1 VKLQGG
7 HKHEDLGDDLAQHSD
22 LSLTASWG
30 FELLVQRSQLLP
42 QALQLLLVLVQFL
55 ILGGTVRG
63 RQRLRRGLGP
73 GRLSRGRSL
82 FFLFGVVTTG
92 LTSPRARLP
101 SQGTSYR
108 APHAVHAVHSCVRTA
123 CSGPN
128 RRRQGGLDASSLQGD
143 RAG

>member
-1 VKLQGG
+1 MPPAGQPSRVPCPDPDHGHGHTQGG
-7 HKHEDLGDDLAQHSD
+7 HKHEDRGDDLAQHSD

-82 FFLFGVVTTG
+82 FFLFGG
-92 LTSPRARLP
+92 GDHWADLSSCAAPRSGHLIP
-101 SQGTSYR
+101 SSACR
-108 APHAVHAVHSCVRTA
+108 ACGS
-123 CSGPN
+123 
-128 RRRQGGLDASSLQGD
+128 
-143 RAG
+143 